1 MTALADAPAIV
12 PGVYDIPEADYH
24 RDPVPG
30 RSLSSSGARKL
41 LPPSCPA
48 RFRWEQLNPPGPKKT
63 FEIGSAAHKL
73 VLGAGPDLVLVD
85 KARWDDKETKAE
97 VADIRAR
104 GGIPLKRTEWDMV
117 HGMAAALRR
126 HTDARTLLSPDR
138 GDPEQTLLWP
148 DRETGVWRRALLDH
162 LPHNTS
168 RRMVIADYKTT
179 TSANKAAITKAIFNY
194 GYHIQLDWYRDGIAS
209 LGIDGDPAMCLVFQE
224 KEPPYLVNIVQL
236 DRESLQLGRELNRRA
251 IDLYAACAATDT
263 WPGYSNKITLIETPP
278 WAATALYEESM

>member
-1 MTALADAPAIV
+1 VTATAEAPAIV

-48 RFRWEQLNPPGPKKT
+48 KFRWEQLNPPGPKKV
-63 FEIGSAAHKL
+63 FELGSAAHKL
-73 VLGAGPDLVLVD
+73 ALGAGPELVRID
-85 KARWDDKETKAE
+85 AERWDTKVVKAQVAE
-97 VADIRAR
+97 EREAGR
-104 GGIPLKRTEWDMV
+104 IPLKPSEWDHV

-126 HTDARTLLSPDR
+126 HADARTLLSPDR
-138 GDPEQTLLWP
+138 GTAEQTLIWQ

-162 LPHNTS
+162 LPHTTS
-168 RRMVIADYKTT
+168 GRMVTADYKTT
-179 TSANKAAITKAIFNY
+179 TNANKSAITKAIFNY

-209 LGIDGDPAMCLVFQE
+209 LGLDGDPAMCLVFQE
-224 KEPPYLVNIVQL
+224 KEPPYLVNVVQL
-236 DRESLQLGRELNRRA
+236 DRESLQLGRDLNRRA
-251 IDLYAACAATDT
+251 IDLYAHCAATDT

-278 WAATALYEESM
+278 WAANALYEESM